1 MSLVRFGVS
10 IVAAAAGLLAVFA
23 GATVWLLVTDPVTLA
38 DAVSEGEV
46 TPLVRELAAVLYGAL
61 LGLLRF
67 L

>member
-1 MSLVRFGVS
+1 MRLVRFGVS
-10 IVAAAAGLLAVFA
+10 LVAAVATILAVFV
-23 GATVWLLVTDPVTLA
+23 GAAVWLLLTDPVTIA

-46 TPLVRELAAVLYGAL
+46 TPLVRELAVVIYGAL

>member
-1 MSLVRFGVS
+1 MRLVRFGVS
-10 IVAAAAGLLAVFA
+10 LVAAVAAILAVFV
-23 GATVWLLVTDPVTLA
+23 GAAVWLLLTDPVTIA

-46 TPLVRELAAVLYGAL
+46 TPLVRELAVVIYGAL

>member
-1 MSLVRFGVS
+1 MNVTRYGVS
-10 IVAAAAGLLAVFA
+10 VAAAAVGFLVVFA

-38 DAVSEGEV
+38 EAVSEGEV
-46 TPLVRELAAVLYGAL
+46 SPLVRELTVVIYGAL

>member
-1 MSLVRFGVS
+1 MN
-10 IVAAAAGLLAVFA
+10 VARYGISVVAGAVGLLVVFA

-38 DAVSEGEV
+38 EAVSDGEV
-46 TPLVRELAAVLYGAL
+46 SPLVRELTVVIYGAL

>member
-1 MSLVRFGVS
+1 MSLVRYGVS
-10 IVAAAAGLLAVFA
+10 FVAAAVALLAVFA
-23 GATVWLLVTDPVTLA
+23 GATVWLLLTDPVTIA

-46 TPLVRELAAVLYGAL
+46 TPLVRELATVIYGAL